1 MPEDFIGR
9 YGRSVLQLIDALDQ
23 LQALKGEY
31 DALSYS
37 SVDLSAAVPEHFTSQ
52 DFKDAVASA
61 EALRATF
68 NTGHNTNLH
77 RIKAL

>member
-1 MPEDFIGR
+1 
-9 YGRSVLQLIDALDQ
+9 VVAQLIWSLDQ

-31 DALSYS
+31 DALNY
-37 SVDLSAAVPEHFTSQ
+37 SAAIDEQHTPDHFTAQ
-52 DFKDAVASA
+52 QFRDAVASA